1 MNHEINRLL
10 NYGLQNGMIYEDDID
25 YSANLLVDL
34 RKLDTFEK
42 EEMHLNM
49 SSRTY
54 RVILGL
60 VAVVLVIII
69 LALVF

>member
-34 RKLDTFEK
+34 LKLDTFEK
-42 EEMHLNM
+42 EDIDEKLETANDIIEN
-49 SSRTY
+49 
-54 RVILGL
+54 ILSY
-60 VAVVLVIII
+60 AVKKDL
-69 LALVF
+69 

>member
-34 RKLDTFEK
+34 LKLDTFEK
-42 EEMHLNM
+42 EDIDEKYIKN
-49 SSRTY
+49 REV
-54 RVILGL
+54 VIGC
-60 VAVVLVIII
+60 
-69 LALVF
+69 